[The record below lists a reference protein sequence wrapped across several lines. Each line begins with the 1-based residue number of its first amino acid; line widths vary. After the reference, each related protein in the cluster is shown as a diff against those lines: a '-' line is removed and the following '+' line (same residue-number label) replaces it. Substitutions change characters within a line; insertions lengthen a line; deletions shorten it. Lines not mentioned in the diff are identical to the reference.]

1 MPPPC
6 PALPPVIGHR
16 GAAAH
21 APENTLAGLRAANAL
36 GCRWVEF
43 DVRLTADRALVL
55 CHDSRLGRTTDR
67 TGRIAALPLAALRG
81 ADAGIRFGAR
91 FAGEPIPTLDE
102 ALSLARELGLGVNI
116 EIKADRGLAAATA
129 CAVAACLGQ
138 AQAQSTQAALAGL
151 GPAIHVSCAL
161 VGKPK
166 EGVDARN
173 KSGQDERKLHPRSPE
188 QLRRGGNDEG
198 GSVSG
203 MPILVSSFLFE
214 AVAEMRRLAP
224 SIATGLLLRR
234 LPFGW
239 AGLAARLGCTTINLD
254 HRRLSPA
261 RIAALGAA
269 GYKVLAYTVNDP
281 TRAQLLF
288 DWGVTSVFSDN
299 PDIILASAAADSC
312 PRRIEGAASTAF
324 RSRQGAVG

>member
-1 MPPPC
+1 MMPPPC
-6 PALPPVIGHR
+6 PALPPVVGHR

-21 APENTLAGLRAANAL
+21 APENTLAGLRAAKAL

-43 DVRLTADRALVL
+43 DVRLTADGALIL
-55 CHDSRLGRTTDR
+55 CHDSRLDRTTDR
-67 TGRIAALPLAALRG
+67 TGRIAALPLAAFRG

-129 CAVAACLGQ
+129 VAVAACLGQ
-138 AQAQSTQAALAGL
+138 ARVFAVPTIVQANRSSL
-151 GPAIHVSCAL
+151 PPDCRFR
-161 VGKPK
+161 GKDQ
-166 EGVDARN
+166 G
-173 KSGQDERKLHPRSPE
+173 KSG
-188 QLRRGGNDEG
+188 
-198 GSVSG
+198 SG
-203 MPILVSSFLFE
+203 MPILVSSFLVE

-234 LPFGW
+234 LPLGW

-269 GYKVLAYTVNDP
+269 GYPVLAYTVNDP
-281 TRAQLLF
+281 ARARLLF

-299 PDIILASAAADSC
+299 PDIILPSAAADSC
-312 PRRIEGAASTAF
+312 PRRIEGAGSTAL